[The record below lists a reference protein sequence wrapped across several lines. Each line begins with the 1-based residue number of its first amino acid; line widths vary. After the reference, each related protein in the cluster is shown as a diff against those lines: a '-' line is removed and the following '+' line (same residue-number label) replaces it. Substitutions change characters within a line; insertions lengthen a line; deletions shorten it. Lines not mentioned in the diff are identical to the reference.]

1 MSRSY
6 RKTPILKDGGRS
18 SKYNKQL
25 ANRHIRRKA
34 NRDVYSDHIGSN
46 SFYKKMYES
55 WEINDYISR
64 YTLTEAIED
73 YNRLIKME
81 WFYER
86 YPTLEDWIKQ
96 YEKDYLY
103 K

>member
-64 YTLTEAIED
+64 YTLDEAIKD
-73 YNRLIKME
+73 YDRLKKYE
-81 WFYER
+81 WFYEQ
-86 YPTLEDWIKQ
+86 YPTLEEWIIH
-96 YEKDYLY
+96 Y
-103 K
+103 KKEFVCK